1 MFSRKKSVLLFL
13 LPGLLMILVF
23 YIIPFAGGV
32 AYSMTGRIYNPE
44 MGVTQT
50 KFVALNN
57 YEKLW
62 KNQMFQLG
70 LKNTLELSALCT
82 PILWSLSL
90 VISVFLEESIDS
102 SSFFRSSTLLP
113 YLLPSSAMLLIW
125 LVAFDYGGPINRINE
140 MLGFDRVMW
149 LESAALRTPI
159 ILMFIW
165 KNLGFCIIIFSAAL
179 QAIPQSLYEY
189 AILEGAG
196 FLTRVFRITLPL
208 ITPSAFLIFV
218 LAWVK
223 GHTLEL
229 PIKLAAFYGLRRS
242 EVLGLKWN
250 AIDFDANTITI
261 RHTVTACNLD
271 GKHIEVVTDS
281 TKTKSSMR
289 TLPLVPEFRELLL
302 QKKEQQEHYRK
313 LCGRSYCTDYLDYI
327 CVNEIGERLK
337 PNTLSNG
344 FKRILEQN
352 NLRVIRLH
360 DLRHTC
366 ASLLLANGVPMKQIQ
381 EWLGH
386 SDFSTTANIYAHLDY
401 HSKLS
406 SAEAMLTGLG
416 LAHPNP
422 ENG

>member
-57 YEKLW
+57 YVKLW

-82 PILWSLSL
+82 PILWLLSL
-90 VISVFLEESIDS
+90 VLSVFLEESIDS

-125 LVAFDYGGPINRINE
+125 LVAFDYGGPINRINGI
-140 MLGFDRVMW
+140 LGFDRVMW

-218 LAWVK
+218 LAWVNAFK
-223 GHTLEL
+223 VFKEVYFIGGAYPDYSVYTLQNYMNNMFS
-229 PIKLAAFYGLRRS
+229 KLDYQ
-242 EVLGLKWN
+242 N
-250 AIDFDANTITI
+250 
-261 RHTVTACNLD
+261 VTAAAYTFAFIVAIMFACLFLIQRRISD
-271 GKHIEVVTDS
+271 G
-281 TKTKSSMR
+281 
-289 TLPLVPEFRELLL
+289 
-302 QKKEQQEHYRK
+302 
-313 LCGRSYCTDYLDYI
+313 
-327 CVNEIGERLK
+327 
-337 PNTLSNG
+337 
-344 FKRILEQN
+344 QN
-352 NLRVIRLH
+352 
-360 DLRHTC
+360 
-366 ASLLLANGVPMKQIQ
+366 
-381 EWLGH
+381 
-386 SDFSTTANIYAHLDY
+386 
-401 HSKLS
+401 
-406 SAEAMLTGLG
+406 
-416 LAHPNP
+416 
-422 ENG
+422 